1 MAIRRTVSDTK
12 STLRDVRR
20 NPHLRKHRDEDER
33 HKCPFGS
40 GGYHNQ
46 IDKCRKQDKQDECGQ
61 RSRLKRRKQVRS
73 HNRKTLV
80 QMRILETGKH
90 LGSKKSNNE
99 IHTQQFDRL
108 GKSFDHIII
117 AAIRPELNP

>member
-1 MAIRRTVSDTK
+1 MAFVELSPIRK
-12 STLRDVRR
+12 AQLRDVRR

-61 RSRLKRRKQVRS
+61 RRPAQ
-73 HNRKTLV
+73 
-80 QMRILETGKH
+80 
-90 LGSKKSNNE
+90 KKKA
-99 IHTQQFDRL
+99 
-108 GKSFDHIII
+108 GPAPII
-117 AAIRPELNP
+117 ARHLSK